1 MENKP
6 YRLNK
11 WVLFTLSIV
20 SFGLG
25 VLFSILSAYK
35 SNKTFTIVG
44 VIFFLLFTLLMQS
57 FMFRMFKYKPKKEKY
72 LEKYYYSIAELDLVS
87 RLTKA
92 NFTFKKNKFGYVA
105 VKIVN
110 KTCYK
115 VTIVDDVKVYL
126 SDDQNKVED
135 KPTKGIEY
143 CTELVGF
150 EFYTK
155 DEEDIFKKASMLSF
169 SNDKVFYESYLFD
182 EQNNRIVEANAID
195 CSIHKESYQ
204 QLQNILGLVY
214 IGEEI
219 VEK

>member
-1 MENKP
+1 MDRPN
-6 YRLNK
+6 RINK
-11 WVLFTLSIV
+11 WFVLAISIIA
-20 SFGLG
+20 FALG
-25 VLFSILSAYK
+25 VLLVILS
-35 SNKTFTIVG
+35 STTQNKNLIYIG
-44 VIFFLLFTLLMQS
+44 VIFFMIFTISMQS
-57 FMFRMFKYKPKKEKY
+57 FMFRIFKFKPKKEKY

-150 EFYTK
+150 EFYTR

>member
-6 YRLNK
+6 YKLNK

-72 LEKYYYSIAELDLVS
+72 LEKYYYHVAELDLVS
-87 RLTKA
+87 RLKKA
-92 NFTFKKNKFGYVA
+92 NFIFKKNKFGYVA
-105 VKIVN
+105 VKVDN

-115 VTIVDDVKVYL
+115 VTIVDSPQIYL
-126 SDDQNKVED
+126 SDDENKVED
-135 KPTKGIEY
+135 TPTKGIEY

-155 DEEDIFKKASMLSF
+155 DELDLYKKACMLSF
-169 SNDKVFYESYLFD
+169 ANEKVLYESFLYD
-182 EQNNRIVEANAID
+182 KENNRLIEANAID
-195 CSIHKESYQ
+195 PLNHVESYKK
-204 QLQNILGLVY
+204 LQEILGLEY
-214 IGEEI
+214 IGQDI
-219 VEK
+219 VLK